1 MDAPALPLRQH
12 ITHASSRE
20 IHLPTFYFM
29 VVLYL
34 SSRKSHFLRMESSNS
49 EIEVE
54 FDTRNDG
61 VTGPLCKIFP
71 DHGLK
76 TDPNQDD
83 KACEFKLCSVARPYM
98 RSFHYAWWS
107 YHVAFL
113 MWYVLIFGYGL
124 API

>member
-1 MDAPALPLRQH
+1 
-12 ITHASSRE
+12 
-20 IHLPTFYFM
+20 
-29 VVLYL
+29 
-34 SSRKSHFLRMESSNS
+34 MESSNS

-61 VTGPLCKIFP
+61 VTGPLCKKFP

-113 MWYVLIFGYGL
+113 MWYVLCSLDNMDLPQFRTRLTLFVPRDKTTGL
-124 API
+124 VSLRYSRKSKKP